1 MHEGRKQSSFS
12 RTGLRLA
19 RCLIGAVLAAAFA
32 DFALAEGQTEVMK
45 TMPSIP
51 PPAVAPA
58 PARPASPVGG
68 SPSPWQTDLSQ
79 QQPHTQSGSAQ
90 VIADSDMD
98 VIAKINGY
106 FNGMSNLSGTFLQTD
121 PDNKQK
127 SGKFYLARPG
137 KVRFD
142 YGGAEPAEDHFGRE
156 YLAIEDH
163 ELNTSDRYPIDMTPF
178 RLLLSETVDLVNDA
192 NIVSL
197 DQGPTDV
204 VIAVEDKKGGSGQ
217 DSPFLQQGGHEPEG
231 MDHHRRSRTR
241 HAIQVANLEQ
251 NKQLNAEL
259 FEFSKTIGD
268 SKTKTDAV
276 KQATE
281 FATVKLIFPHF

>member
-45 TMPSIP
+45 TMPSNP

-68 SPSPWQTDLSQ
+68 SPSPWQTDLSQQ

-121 PDNKQK
+121 PDGKQK
-127 SGKFYLARPG
+127 RGKFYLARPG

-142 YGGAEPAEDHFGRE
+142 YGAPSHLQIISDGE

-163 ELNTSDRYPIDMTPF
+163 DLNTTDRYPIDMTPF

-192 NIVSL
+192 NIISL

-204 VIAVEDKKGGSGQ
+204 VIAVEDKKGGSGRICLFFNKA
-217 DSPFLQQGGHEPEG
+217 DMSLREWIITDAQGL
-231 MDHHRRSRTR
+231 DTR
-241 HAIQVANLEQ
+241 IQVANLEQ

-259 FEFSKTIGD
+259 FEFSKTIGF
-268 SKTKTDAV
+268 KN
-276 KQATE
+276 E
-281 FATVKLIFPHF
+281 N